1 MLPFFIHIRVVDV
14 IDILL
19 VAILIYQV
27 YQLVKGT
34 VAINIFFGIIIF
46 YCIYLL
52 VDALQM
58 KLLSQ
63 ILGQFTSVG
72 VIVLVVVFQ
81 QEIRRFLLLLGNT
94 WLHNRLRIFRRIIPT
109 RIVAASRYG
118 VNTYELKNAVK
129 DLVQNQT
136 GALIVILKNSEL
148 KQYIRTGVPVDA
160 LLTSQLV
167 HNIFFK
173 NSPLHDGAIFIKG
186 STIKAAR
193 CILPISEKADFPE
206 NLGLR
211 HRAAVGIT
219 EVSDAIAII
228 VSEQTQQVSLAY
240 HGKLELTLTIDQ
252 LIEKVEKYL
261 SEP

>member
-1 MLPFFIHIRVVDV
+1 MPALFIHIRVIDV
-14 IDILL
+14 IDIVL
-19 VAILIYQV
+19 VAFLIYQV

-34 VAINIFFGIIIF
+34 AAINIFFGIIII
-46 YCIYLL
+46 YSLYLL

-63 ILGQFTSVG
+63 ILGQFIGVG

-94 WLHNRLRIFRRIIPT
+94 WLNNRLRIFRRMLPV

-118 VNTYELKNAVK
+118 VNTGELKTAVK
-129 DLVQNQT
+129 DLVKNKT
-136 GALIVILKNSEL
+136 GALIVIMKNSEL
-148 KQYIRTGVPVDA
+148 RHYLRTGVPIDA
-160 LLTSQLV
+160 MLTSQLV
-167 HNIFFK
+167 HNIFFR

-193 CILPISEKADFPE
+193 CILPLSEKADFPE

-211 HRAAVGIT
+211 HRSAVGIT
-219 EVSDAIAII
+219 EISDAIAIV
-228 VSEQTQQVSLAY
+228 VSEQNQQVSVAY
-240 HGKLELTLTIDQ
+240 HGKLELNLSVDK

-261 SEP
+261 AEP